1 VNVSSRLTTRTVTFA
16 KPFVLDEINREL
28 PAGSYQVETEEETL
42 DGVSFLAYR
51 RVSTSILVRP
61 GPETTGTQMWMIHP
75 DSLASALERDREA
88 APVG

>member
-1 VNVSSRLTTRTVTFA
+1 MTFS
-16 KPFVLDEINREL
+16 KPFLLDEVNREL

-61 GPETTGTQMWMIHP
+61 GPEATGTQMWSIHP
-75 DSLASALERDREA
+75 DSLASALERDRET

>member
-1 VNVSSRLTTRTVTFA
+1 MSNRLTTRTVTFS
-16 KPFVLDEINREL
+16 KPFLLDEVNREL
-28 PAGSYQVETEEETL
+28 PAVSYQVETEEETL

-61 GPETTGTQMWMIHP
+61 GPEATGTQMWSIHP
-75 DSLASALERDREA
+75 DSLASALERDRET